1 MLYWIEIL
9 LHFFR
14 ANKGERLGTKKVTA
28 MDEHRQKRNLIP
40 LKKALA
46 KGGFGKT
53 KAYELIDQ
61 EKIIAY
67 RMGGDLP
74 LNFHPVAVRVSGF
87 CTPSGAGGA
96 TGDRRSWS
104 GLRSRSPV
112 AVNVA
117 A

>member
-61 EKIIAY
+61 EKNIAY
-67 RMGGDLP
+67 RMGGRTMVDANSIDEYHLTLSRILP
-74 LNFHPVAVRVSGF
+74 CGDKQ
-87 CTPSGAGGA
+87 TPH
-96 TGDRRSWS
+96 RRTKP
-104 GLRSRSPV
+104 RR
-112 AVNVA
+112 
-117 A
+117 

>member
-67 RMGGDLP
+67 RMGGRTMVDADSIDEYHLTLSRILP
-74 LNFHPVAVRVSGF
+74 GGDKQ
-87 CTPSGAGGA
+87 TP
-96 TGDRRSWS
+96 RR
-104 GLRSRSPV
+104 RTKPRR
-112 AVNVA
+112 
-117 A
+117 